1 MKVKKLKKSKNN
13 MLIHHT
19 TIENACNILASKQLW
34 LKSVGET
41 SDSKEIHH
49 YMSNFN
55 LAHRAVE
62 YYNHLVNAINHIGST
77 SFNQFQHNCNW
88 SNELWESGKVNG
100 TVLAEILR
108 KDSYLT
114 CFTEKPFS
122 EFHNNTYGDISFEFD
137 NVPFDNKYGD
147 HYLLKEKIKYF
158 DSKKLE
164 KKLMLNS
171 VKPFQEISVENLT
184 DNEKRTF
191 LLRKLKELEKLQKI
205 VSQNFV
211 LKLKSWRNSYK
222 FITNPDEDIKSIVEF
237 LTNEMNEQRIIKRYS
252 PLTEEQL
259 VNLKRNAPITKE
271 ILETTH
277 MNLLCCFLKDNEF
290 RQDNETRII
299 AIPINKK
306 GFNNDL
312 YLKIPLKI
320 ENLKKI
326 RVAPTP
332 NSLDKDNKISL
343 LEKKLIES
351 GLSHVIVE

>member
-1 MKVKKLKKSKNN
+1 MKKSKSN

-19 TIENACNILASKQLW
+19 TIENACNILGSKQLW

-55 LAHRAVE
+55 LGHRAVE
-62 YYNHLVNAINHIGST
+62 YHNHLANAINQIGST

-100 TVLAEILR
+100 MVLADILR

-164 KKLMLNS
+164 KKLKLNS
-171 VKPFQEISVENLT
+171 IKPFQEISVENLT
-184 DNEKRTF
+184 DNEKRKF
-191 LLRKLKELEKLQKI
+191 LIGKLKELKKLQKN
-205 VSQNFV
+205 VNENFV
-211 LKLKSWRNSYK
+211 LKLKSWKNSYK
-222 FITNPDEDIKSIVEF
+222 FISNPDENIKSIVEF
-237 LTNEMNEQRIIKRYS
+237 LTNEMNDQRIIKRYS
-252 PLTEEQL
+252 PLTEEQFE
-259 VNLKRNAPITKE
+259 NFRRMAPVTKD

-299 AIPINKK
+299 AIPMNKK
-306 GFNNDL
+306 GLNNDL

-320 ENLKKI
+320 ESLKKI
-326 RVAPTP
+326 RISP

-343 LEKKLIES
+343 IERKLIETE
-351 GLSHVIVE
+351 LSHVIVE